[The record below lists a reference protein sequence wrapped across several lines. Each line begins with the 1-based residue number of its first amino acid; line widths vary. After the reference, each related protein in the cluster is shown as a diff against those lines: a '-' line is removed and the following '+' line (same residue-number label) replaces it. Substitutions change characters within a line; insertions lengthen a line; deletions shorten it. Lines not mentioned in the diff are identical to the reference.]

1 MAVVVSLAV
10 IVADTV
16 DVPELDTVMVDDP
29 ERDTVAVD
37 VGDSDT
43 VPVSLNVTLA
53 VLLTESEV
61 EAETV

>member
-1 MAVVVSLAV
+1 MVRLVL
-10 IVADTV
+10 IVAVTV
-16 DVPELDTVMVDDP
+16 DVTELDTVVVDDP
-29 ERDTVAVD
+29 ELDTVAVD

-53 VLLTESEV
+53 VLLAESEV